1 MSSTSSSAARNAAP
15 PPPPEVTTEPTASD
29 QEIAR
34 LRERVKELEARL
46 APPEALAATN
56 DQPQF
61 SSIVLFGADGN
72 LATKKTFPTLFALWR
87 KKLLPR
93 DIVIV
98 GYAREAMDTET
109 FRKNIVRSRR
119 PVVWRRLHAID
130 ARRVHLLMKWVVSV
144 SILRPFGRDAPR
156 RSTRPSTRQL
166 TPSASGVDSCSGCTT
181 ARGNLMMLHM
191 SGSASLHYS
200 RSTRPRPPMHRVDGV
215 EETSRRRVMTST
227 QARGE
232 AAPRRLRVG
241 RRAPPAPRR
250 PEPHGVCFVLG
261 R

>member
-1 MSSTSSSAARNAAP
+1 MSSSTP
-15 PPPPEVTTEPTASD
+15 PPTPPEVTTEPTASD

-119 PVVWRRLHAID
+119 PAVLWCLHAID
-130 ARRVHLLMKWVVSV
+130 ARRL
-144 SILRPFGRDAPR
+144 
-156 RSTRPSTRQL
+156 
-166 TPSASGVDSCSGCTT
+166 
-181 ARGNLMMLHM
+181 
-191 SGSASLHYS
+191 
-200 RSTRPRPPMHRVDGV
+200 
-215 EETSRRRVMTST
+215 
-227 QARGE
+227 
-232 AAPRRLRVG
+232 
-241 RRAPPAPRR
+241 
-250 PEPHGVCFVLG
+250 
-261 R
+261 

>member
-1 MSSTSSSAARNAAP
+1 MSSSSA
-15 PPPPEVTTEPTASD
+15 PPPEVTTEPTASD

-46 APPEALAATN
+46 APPEPRTATN

-119 PVVWRRLHAID
+119 PAVPSRHRRASCPSSD
-130 ARRVHLLMKWVVSV
+130 EVGGFCFDSEAVRTASRD
-144 SILRPFGRDAPR
+144 RDAPR
-156 RSTRPSTRQL
+156 RSTRPSTRRL
-166 TPSASGVDSCSGCTT
+166 TPSGSGVAFSRGCTT
-181 ARGNLMMLHM
+181 AAASSTMLHM
-191 SGSASLHYS
+191 CGSGWRHYFVNSRPNKYWATARRTTSPSSTEASRAAWCLL
-200 RSTRPRPPMHRVDGV
+200 RPR
-215 EETSRRRVMTST
+215 TMTT
-227 QARGE
+227 T
-232 AAPRRLRVG
+232 PR
-241 RRAPPAPRR
+241 
-250 PEPHGVCFVLG
+250 HQ
-261 R
+261 

>member
-1 MSSTSSSAARNAAP
+1 MSSSSA
-15 PPPPEVTTEPTASD
+15 PPPEVTTEPTASD

-46 APPEALAATN
+46 APPEPRTATN

-119 PVVWRRLHAID
+119 PAVPSRRRRDSCPSDEVVGGLFFEFEAILD
-130 ARRVHLLMKWVVSV
+130 RN
-144 SILRPFGRDAPR
+144 APR
-156 RSTRPSTRQL
+156 RSRSRR
-166 TPSASGVDSCSGCTT
+166 TPSGTRSRRSAPRGCAWVTSAVLVSRRASRRNSCGIAKTSREVWSSGSGGPRAART
-181 ARGNLMMLHM
+181 ARRNN
-191 SGSASLHYS
+191 
-200 RSTRPRPPMHRVDGV
+200 
-215 EETSRRRVMTST
+215 
-227 QARGE
+227 
-232 AAPRRLRVG
+232 
-241 RRAPPAPRR
+241 
-250 PEPHGVCFVLG
+250 
-261 R
+261 

>member
-1 MSSTSSSAARNAAP
+1 MSSSAP
-15 PPPPEVTTEPTASD
+15 PPQPPEVTTEPTASD

-46 APPEALAATN
+46 APPIEPTTVK
-56 DQPQF
+56 DEPQF

-119 PVVWRRLHAID
+119 PAVLRRLHAID
-130 ARRVHLLMKWVVSV
+130 ARRL
-144 SILRPFGRDAPR
+144 
-156 RSTRPSTRQL
+156 Q
-166 TPSASGVDSCSGCTT
+166 
-181 ARGNLMMLHM
+181 
-191 SGSASLHYS
+191 
-200 RSTRPRPPMHRVDGV
+200 
-215 EETSRRRVMTST
+215 E
-227 QARGE
+227 
-232 AAPRRLRVG
+232 
-241 RRAPPAPRR
+241 
-250 PEPHGVCFVLG
+250 
-261 R
+261 

>member
-1 MSSTSSSAARNAAP
+1 MSSSSSAARNAA

-46 APPEALAATN
+46 APPEPRTATN

-93 DIVIV
+93 DIVII
-98 GYAREAMDTET
+98 GYAREAMDTES
-109 FRKNIVRSRR
+109 FRKNVVRSRR
-119 PVVWRRLHAID
+119 PAV
-130 ARRVHLLMKWVVSV
+130 
-144 SILRPFGRDAPR
+144 P
-156 RSTRPSTRQL
+156 
-166 TPSASGVDSCSGCTT
+166 
-181 ARGNLMMLHM
+181 
-191 SGSASLHYS
+191 
-200 RSTRPRPPMHRVDGV
+200 
-215 EETSRRRVMTST
+215 SRRRRASCPSSDEVGGFCFDSEAVRTAFDGRCSAQVYKAIYSSAHAQRERRRFLQRVHYCSGQFDDASHVRERLAPLLEKRAAASADASRRRRRGDGTVVST
-227 QARGE
+227 QARGQ
-232 AAPRRLRVG
+232 AGPRRLRVG

-250 PEPHGVCFVLG
+250 PEPRGLRVVGRLG
-261 R
+261 

>member
-1 MSSTSSSAARNAAP
+1 MPAATATLRRNAETYNTRCTTMSSSGA

-46 APPEALAATN
+46 APPEPRTATN
-56 DQPQF
+56 DAPQF

-119 PVVWRRLHAID
+119 PAVPSRR
-130 ARRVHLLMKWVVSV
+130 RRDSCPSSDEMGGFCFDSEAVRTVS
-144 SILRPFGRDAPR
+144 SEYDAPR
-156 RSTRPSTRQL
+156 R
-166 TPSASGVDSCSGCTT
+166 
-181 ARGNLMMLHM
+181 RG
-191 SGSASLHYS
+191 
-200 RSTRPRPPMHRVDGV
+200 RD
-215 EETSRRRVMTST
+215 
-227 QARGE
+227 
-232 AAPRRLRVG
+232 VG
-241 RRAPPAPRR
+241 RRSD
-250 PEPHGVCFVLG
+250 E
-261 R
+261 

>member
-1 MSSTSSSAARNAAP
+1 MVAAPAPHRFAATPRRTHRCTMSSSTP

-46 APPEALAATN
+46 APPEPRTATN
-56 DQPQF
+56 DEPQF

-109 FRKNIVRSRR
+109 FRKN
-119 PVVWRRLHAID
+119 VVYKATTRRLTPRGAEIPAAGALLLGAI
-130 ARRVHLLMKWVVSV
+130 
-144 SILRPFGRDAPR
+144 
-156 RSTRPSTRQL
+156 
-166 TPSASGVDSCSGCTT
+166 
-181 ARGNLMMLHM
+181 
-191 SGSASLHYS
+191 
-200 RSTRPRPPMHRVDGV
+200 
-215 EETSRRRVMTST
+215 
-227 QARGE
+227 
-232 AAPRRLRVG
+232 
-241 RRAPPAPRR
+241 
-250 PEPHGVCFVLG
+250 
-261 R
+261 

>member
-1 MSSTSSSAARNAAP
+1 MSSSSAA

-46 APPEALAATN
+46 APPEPRTSVK
-56 DQPQF
+56 DEPQF

-93 DIVIV
+93 DIVII

-119 PVVWRRLHAID
+119 PAVLRRLHAID
-130 ARRVHLLMKWVVSV
+130 ARRL
-144 SILRPFGRDAPR
+144 
-156 RSTRPSTRQL
+156 Q
-166 TPSASGVDSCSGCTT
+166 
-181 ARGNLMMLHM
+181 
-191 SGSASLHYS
+191 
-200 RSTRPRPPMHRVDGV
+200 
-215 EETSRRRVMTST
+215 E
-227 QARGE
+227 
-232 AAPRRLRVG
+232 
-241 RRAPPAPRR
+241 
-250 PEPHGVCFVLG
+250 
-261 R
+261 